1 MSLENKLNGPLG
13 ILLAPLGWLY
23 ARIAAARVQAYH
35 SGRWKSVRPPMPT
48 LSIGNIA
55 AGGTGKTPLLFATL
69 SWLHKHDATVGVL
82 SRGYGGDEGRMLEE
96 RFPQVRLIEG
106 KDRVAGL
113 HKLLSKDPPELLLL
127 DDGFQHL
134 KLQRDVDI
142 VVIDA
147 TRPFGRCF
155 PAGLFRES
163 ISALMRADLVVVS
176 RAELVSEKKL
186 LSIWKRINRTR
197 KGKPYQARVEG
208 GVQVRDLRNL
218 KTGICVPVSD
228 FKGRNV
234 QLAAGIGNPQSFYS
248 LCENSGMEISSFT
261 RFSDHHAWSQED
273 AKGFQQ
279 NMPLVVTEKDGVKLR
294 PFATVQMWEMRVD
307 WRFIKGVETWER
319 CLTDLHLPVRA
330 ARIEPLWNAHDPD
343 GRGVQ

>member
-1 MSLENKLNGPLG
+1 VSVESKLNGPLG

-35 SGRWKSVRPPMPT
+35 SGRKKSVRPPMPT

-55 AGGTGKTPLLFATL
+55 AGGTGKTPLLFAAL
-69 SWLHKHDATVGVL
+69 DWLHKHDATAGVL

-96 RFPQVRLIEG
+96 RFPHVRLIEG
-106 KDRVAGL
+106 KDRVDGL
-113 HKLLSKDPPELLLL
+113 HKMLAKDTPELLLL

-163 ISALMRADLVVVS
+163 ITALMRADLVVVS

-208 GVQVRDLRNL
+208 GMQVRDLRNL
-218 KTGICVPVSD
+218 TTGVCVPVSD
-228 FKGRNV
+228 FKGRKV
-234 QLAAGIGNPQSFYS
+234 QLAAGIGNPQSFHS
-248 LCENSGMEISSFT
+248 LCENSGMEITSYT
-261 RFSDHHAWSQED
+261 RFSDHHAWSKED
-273 AKGFQQ
+273 ADEF
-279 NMPLVVTEKDGVKLR
+279 NEHMPLVVTEKDGVKLR

-307 WRFIKGVETWER
+307 WQFLKGVETWER